1 MIEKNI
7 KDLRNSRGLTQEE
20 FAAKLGVTRSVIT
33 NLEYGKLQN
42 PEKKMPLFRLISE
55 TFDIPLEWILADD
68 PGPVP
73 LPELDERQQEI
84 AKIGVIL
91 QSKDPVVT
99 GFLAWYAQRTEQ
111 ERKEICRYV
120 LDFAEKIKEAQK

>member
-1 MIEKNI
+1 MIGENVKAI
-7 KDLRNSRGLTQEE
+7 RQSRGLTQRD
-20 FAAKLGVTRSVIT
+20 FAEMLGVSSGVIT
-33 NLEYGKLQN
+33 NLEYNKLSN
-42 PEKKMPLFRLISE
+42 PEKKMPLMRLISE
-55 TFDIPLEWILADD
+55 TFNIPLEWILADD

-73 LPELDERQQEI
+73 LPALDDRQQEI
-84 AKIGVIL
+84 AKIGEIL

-99 GFLAWYAQRTEQ
+99 GFLSWYAQRTDQ

>member
-1 MIEKNI
+1 MIGDNVKAIRE
-7 KDLRNSRGLTQEE
+7 SMGLTQRS
-20 FAAKLGVTRSVIT
+20 FAEMLGVSSGVIT
-33 NLEYGKLQN
+33 NLEYNKLSN
-42 PEKKMPLFRLISE
+42 PEKKMPLMRLISE
-55 TFDIPLEWILADD
+55 TFNIPLEWILAED

-84 AKIGVIL
+84 AKIGEIL
-91 QSKDPVVT
+91 KSKDPVVT
-99 GFLAWYAQRTEQ
+99 GFLSWYSQRTEQ

>member
-1 MIEKNI
+1 MIGENVKAI
-7 KDLRNSRGLTQEE
+7 RQSRGLTQRD
-20 FAAKLGVTRSVIT
+20 FAEKLGVSSGVIT
-33 NLEYGKLQN
+33 NLEYNKLSS
-42 PEKKMPLFRLISE
+42 PEKKMPLMRLISE
-55 TFDIPLEWILADD
+55 TFNIPLEWILAED

-73 LPELDERQQEI
+73 LPKLDERQQEI
-84 AKIGVIL
+84 AKIGEIL

>member
-55 TFDIPLEWILADD
+55 TFNIPLEWILADD

-84 AKIGVIL
+84 AKIGEIL

-99 GFLAWYAQRTEQ
+99 GFLAWYTQRTEQ

>member
-7 KDLRNSRGLTQEE
+7 KELRNSRGLTQEE

-55 TFDIPLEWILADD
+55 TFCVPLDWILADE

-73 LPELDERQQEI
+73 LPVQNERDKQME
-84 AKIGVIL
+84 KIGTAL
-91 QSKDPVVT
+91 QSDDPVVR
-99 GFLAWYAQRTEQ
+99 GFLSWYGERTEQ
-111 ERKEICRYV
+111 EKKEICRYV
-120 LDFAEKIKEAQK
+120 LEFAEKIKEAQK

>member
-1 MIEKNI
+1 MIAKNI

-20 FAAKLGVTRSVIT
+20 FAAKLGITRSVIT

-73 LPELDERQQEI
+73 LPAQNERDKEME
-84 AKIGVIL
+84 KIGAAL
-91 QSKDPVVT
+91 QTDDPVVR
-99 GFLAWYAQRTEQ
+99 GFLAWYGERTEQ
-111 ERKEICRYV
+111 EKKEICRYV

>member
-55 TFDIPLEWILADD
+55 TFGVPLEWILADD

-73 LPELDERQQEI
+73 LPPQNERDKQME
-84 AKIGVIL
+84 KIGTAL
-91 QSKDPVVT
+91 QSADPVVR
-99 GFLAWYAQRTEQ
+99 GFLSWYGERTEQ
-111 ERKEICRYV
+111 EKKEICRYV
-120 LDFAEKIKEAQK
+120 LEFAEKIKEVQK

>member
-55 TFDIPLEWILADD
+55 TFNIPLEWILADD

-73 LPELDERQQEI
+73 LPAQNERDREME
-84 AKIGVIL
+84 KIGTAL
-91 QSKDPVVT
+91 QTDDPVVR
-99 GFLAWYAQRTEQ
+99 GFLSWYGERTEQ
-111 ERKEICRYV
+111 EKKEICRYV
-120 LDFAEKIKEAQK
+120 LEFAEKIKDAQR

>member
-7 KDLRNSRGLTQEE
+7 KELRNSLGLTQEE
-20 FAAKLGVTRSVIT
+20 FAWKLGVTRSVIT

-42 PEKKMPLFRLISE
+42 PEKKMPLFRLISS
-55 TFDIPLEWILADD
+55 TFNIPLEWILADD

-73 LPELDERQQEI
+73 LPDLDEQQQEI
-84 AKIGVIL
+84 AKIGEIL

-120 LDFAEKIKEAQK
+120 LDFAEKIKEARK

>member
-55 TFDIPLEWILADD
+55 TFGVPLEWILTDE
-68 PGPVP
+68 PGPAP
-73 LPELDERQQEI
+73 LPPQNERDKQME
-84 AKIGVIL
+84 KIGTAL
-91 QSKDPVVT
+91 QSDDPVVR
-99 GFLAWYAQRTEQ
+99 GFLSWYGERTEQ
-111 ERKEICRYV
+111 EKKEICRYV
-120 LDFAEKIKEAQK
+120 LEFAEKIKEAQK

>member
-33 NLEYGKLQN
+33 NLEYGKPQN

-55 TFDIPLEWILADD
+55 TFNIPLEWILADD

-84 AKIGVIL
+84 AKIGEIL

>member
-55 TFDIPLEWILADD
+55 TFGVPLEWILADD

-73 LPELDERQQEI
+73 LPAQNERDKQME
-84 AKIGVIL
+84 KIGTAL
-91 QSKDPVVT
+91 QSDDPVVR
-99 GFLAWYAQRTEQ
+99 GFLSWYGDRTEQ
-111 ERKEICRYV
+111 EKKEICRYV
-120 LDFAEKIKEAQK
+120 LEFAEKIKEAQK

>member
-55 TFDIPLEWILADD
+55 TFGVPLEWILADD

-73 LPELDERQQEI
+73 LPAQNERDKEMEKLGAAMQ
-84 AKIGVIL
+84 AD
-91 QSKDPVVT
+91 DPVVKC
-99 GFLAWYAQRTEQ
+99 FLSWYGERTEQ
-111 ERKEICRYV
+111 EKKEICRYV
-120 LDFAEKIKEAQK
+120 LEFAEKIKETQK

>member
-55 TFDIPLEWILADD
+55 TFGVPLEWILAED

-73 LPELDERQQEI
+73 LPAQNERDKQME
-84 AKIGVIL
+84 KIGTAL
-91 QSKDPVVT
+91 QSDDPVVR
-99 GFLAWYAQRTEQ
+99 GFLSWYGERTEQ
-111 ERKEICRYV
+111 EKKEICRYV
-120 LDFAEKIKEAQK
+120 LEFAEKIKEVQK

>member
-1 MIEKNI
+1 MIGDNVKA
-7 KDLRNSRGLTQEE
+7 LRQSRGLSQRD
-20 FAAKLGVTRSVIT
+20 FAEMLGVSSGVIT
-33 NLEYGKLQN
+33 NLEYNKLTN
-42 PEKKMPLFRLISE
+42 PEKKMPLMRLISE
-55 TFDIPLEWILADD
+55 TFNIPLEWILADD

-84 AKIGVIL
+84 AKIGKIL

-120 LDFAEKIKEAQK
+120 LGFAEKIKEAQK

>member
-55 TFDIPLEWILADD
+55 TFNIPLEWILADD

-73 LPELDERQQEI
+73 LPDLDEQQQEI
-84 AKIGVIL
+84 AKIGEIL

>member
-7 KDLRNSRGLTQEE
+7 KELRNSRGMTQEE

-55 TFDIPLEWILADD
+55 TFGVPLEWILADD
-68 PGPVP
+68 PGPVL
-73 LPELDERQQEI
+73 LPAQNERDKQME
-84 AKIGVIL
+84 KIGAAL
-91 QSKDPVVT
+91 QSDDPVVR
-99 GFLAWYAQRTEQ
+99 GFLSWYGERTEQ
-111 ERKEICRYV
+111 EKKEICRFV
-120 LDFAEKIKEAQK
+120 LEFAEKIK

>member
-1 MIEKNI
+1 MIGDNVKA
-7 KDLRNSRGLTQEE
+7 LRQSRGLSQRD
-20 FAAKLGVTRSVIT
+20 FAEMLGVSSGVIT
-33 NLEYGKLQN
+33 NLEYNKLTN
-42 PEKKMPLFRLISE
+42 PEKKMPLMRLISE
-55 TFDIPLEWILADD
+55 TFNIPLEWILADD

-84 AKIGVIL
+84 AKIGEIL

-120 LDFAEKIKEAQK
+120 LDFAEKIKEAKK